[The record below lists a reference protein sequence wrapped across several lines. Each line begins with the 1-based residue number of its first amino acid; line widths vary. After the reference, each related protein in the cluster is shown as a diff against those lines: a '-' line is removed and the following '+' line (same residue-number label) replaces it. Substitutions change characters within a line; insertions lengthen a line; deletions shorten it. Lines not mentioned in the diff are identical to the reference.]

1 MSTYVNFFRAFSQR
15 NVNLTDVLDNL
26 DSDYSLFQRRK
37 GNPYSAFKEHI
48 QDYID
53 YTETIPMSLMSES
66 SVLLSNA
73 KFWIIYISMKISTEK
88 DKKKALIQL
97 FNESTLY
104 EITDKK
110 MYQKFF
116 IKKIK
121 EVFSYKELINVIN
134 SNPKTKKKL
143 KPTAKNSEI
152 TKMLTYTLFNPNF
165 FNELPPEEA
174 LFEKRGK
181 KYLLKNAEEDKKE
194 ESSDEEESVINR
206 KKRNIRQK
214 GNKRPK
220 TVPKKEKKNTKNK
233 LNANN
238 AKLTLQQRINMK
250 KMEISSDEDES
261 DAIETI
267 KKEIDNSSIEEVKPK
282 PKKKIT
288 QKKSSITT
296 NRSKSCSRSNKTKKY
311 EDDDEV
317 DSSSEIDI
325 SSDESISSPS
335 ESSSSPKRAN
345 TKKAKT
351 QPEDIT
357 MKSIEYDENDLGI
370 DLDLNSILEHEEED
384 EIAKE
389 LMKYDK
395 AKKKSLKNKR

>member
-1 MSTYVNFFRAFSQR
+1 MSTYLNFFRAFSQR

-110 MYQKFF
+110 MYQKFS

-250 KMEISSDEDES
+250 KIEISSDEDES

-267 KKEIDNSSIEEVKPK
+267 KKEIDNSSIEEEKPK

-296 NRSKSCSRSNKTKKY
+296 NRSKSCSRNNKTKKY

-395 AKKKSLKNKR
+395 AKKKKSKK

>member
-1 MSTYVNFFRAFSQR
+1 MSTYLNFFRAFSQR

-134 SNPKTKKKL
+134 SNPKTKK
-143 KPTAKNSEI
+143 
-152 TKMLTYTLFNPNF
+152 
-165 FNELPPEEA
+165 
-174 LFEKRGK
+174 
-181 KYLLKNAEEDKKE
+181 
-194 ESSDEEESVINR
+194 
-206 KKRNIRQK
+206 
-214 GNKRPK
+214 
-220 TVPKKEKKNTKNK
+220 
-233 LNANN
+233 
-238 AKLTLQQRINMK
+238 
-250 KMEISSDEDES
+250 
-261 DAIETI
+261 
-267 KKEIDNSSIEEVKPK
+267 
-282 PKKKIT
+282 
-288 QKKSSITT
+288 
-296 NRSKSCSRSNKTKKY
+296 
-311 EDDDEV
+311 
-317 DSSSEIDI
+317 
-325 SSDESISSPS
+325 
-335 ESSSSPKRAN
+335 
-345 TKKAKT
+345 
-351 QPEDIT
+351 
-357 MKSIEYDENDLGI
+357 
-370 DLDLNSILEHEEED
+370 
-384 EIAKE
+384 
-389 LMKYDK
+389 
-395 AKKKSLKNKR
+395 

>member
-1 MSTYVNFFRAFSQR
+1 M
-15 NVNLTDVLDNL
+15 
-26 DSDYSLFQRRK
+26 
-37 GNPYSAFKEHI
+37 
-48 QDYID
+48 
-53 YTETIPMSLMSES
+53 
-66 SVLLSNA
+66 
-73 KFWIIYISMKISTEK
+73 
-88 DKKKALIQL
+88 
-97 FNESTLY
+97 Y

-220 TVPKKEKKNTKNK
+220 TVPKKEKKNSFVDYLTGKAK
-233 LNANN
+233 DFQNAAIA
-238 AKLTLQQRINMK
+238 AKMGLPVSI
-250 KMEISSDEDES
+250 
-261 DAIETI
+261 IE
-267 KKEIDNSSIEEVKPK
+267 
-282 PKKKIT
+282 
-288 QKKSSITT
+288 QM
-296 NRSKSCSRSNKTKKY
+296 NRSNLMPQYFLPT
-311 EDDDEV
+311 
-317 DSSSEIDI
+317 
-325 SSDESISSPS
+325 
-335 ESSSSPKRAN
+335 
-345 TKKAKT
+345 AK
-351 QPEDIT
+351 
-357 MKSIEYDENDLGI
+357 
-370 DLDLNSILEHEEED
+370 
-384 EIAKE
+384 
-389 LMKYDK
+389 
-395 AKKKSLKNKR
+395 